1 MAGVKNSLFF
11 KADTGIYTD
20 KKNEKRYC
28 SKCIQDD
35 KPNEV
40 VIENS
45 LFGKYHCPSCNSN
58 FTTPAYREDV
68 HRRTTHKLKSSGT
81 NFATSWRP

>member
-28 SKCIQDD
+28 SKCIQDC
-35 KPNEV
+35 KLNEV
-40 VIENS
+40 VIE
-45 LFGKYHCPSCNSN
+45 
-58 FTTPAYREDV
+58 
-68 HRRTTHKLKSSGT
+68 
-81 NFATSWRP
+81 